1 MTRQYQSHVSNSM
14 QTCFESILYNN
25 IPLNHDHVPR
35 RLPCGVE
42 GWDCWNIVGVSQ
54 ISDIFCTKLS
64 QGVPDVNC
72 VPSAH
77 SMSWSFLGLSPTF
90 CHLTSS
96 LPLFVL
102 CLFLIP
108 VSSFGTLMEE
118 VLSMPCLSLLSSKF
132 TGKSAKAKRKFQIYS
147 RIEKVNYYKPRKESL
162 KSYQRK
168 WDF

>member
-14 QTCFESILYNN
+14 QTCFESILHNN

-54 ISDIFCTKLS
+54 ISDIFCTKLL
-64 QGVPDVNC
+64 QGVPDVSC

-102 CLFLIP
+102 CLPHPSYQFWYLNGRSVVHALP
-108 VSSFGTLMEE
+108 VSLFLQIHWQK
-118 VLSMPCLSLLSSKF
+118 CQ
-132 TGKSAKAKRKFQIYS
+132 GK
-147 RIEKVNYYKPRKESL
+147 EKISNI
-162 KSYQRK
+162 
-168 WDF
+168 